1 MTVAN
6 GESTAPASRISF
18 RQARV
23 FLAVA
28 DCRCITQAAKALN
41 RSQTCVTKSLR
52 DLEDQLGET
61 LFDRSSKGV
70 TLTAFGECLI
80 RKKPT
85 HYRNCGPISLNKHG
99 PKIPICLC

>member
-1 MTVAN
+1 MVAN
-6 GESTAPASRISF
+6 GETIASQPRIGI

-28 DCRCITQAAKALN
+28 NCQSVTRAACVLN

-70 TLTAFGECLI
+70 TLTAFG
-80 RKKPT
+80 
-85 HYRNCGPISLNKHG
+85 
-99 PKIPICLC
+99 